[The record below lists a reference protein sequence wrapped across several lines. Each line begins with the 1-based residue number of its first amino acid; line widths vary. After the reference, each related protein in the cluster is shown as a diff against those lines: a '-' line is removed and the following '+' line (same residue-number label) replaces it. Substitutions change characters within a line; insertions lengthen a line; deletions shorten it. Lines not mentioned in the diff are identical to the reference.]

1 MVHIEALKDKPNLQN
16 EFSYRQVGSAAWQID
31 PVDVSS
37 SLEFVMDLFNATP
50 DLPAIPVERNGTLI
64 GILERTHVE
73 KMTESAWARFW
84 QKDLDAYITAPLLSL
99 RADDY
104 IEKHIARGMQLN
116 NEQGIRYFAVY
127 HRKAF
132 FGIAGLH
139 RMLERMTELRT
150 KDLEKAHMVQRHLID
165 TNCAA
170 NDPRLSVLT
179 WNRMANEVGGD
190 FYKDF
195 CLSGGNGD
203 RHLIGCFDVSGK
215 NVAASLSTMAIGSF
229 FTALSLFDSGSKPF
243 GEITALMDAYVQ
255 SLTPSEVFITAALCY
270 VDFAKASIFIQNCG
284 HTPIYLFMPGENR
297 KVVGKTLTANL
308 PPLGMGIVGGEEA
321 TGYRVPIVPGLRV
334 VMYTDGITDMLTPDG
349 ERHEEERTR
358 QLFAATYGK
367 SPQDT
372 TAAYEKAVNMWIKEA
387 MLPDDITIMD
397 VRFN

>member
-1 MVHIEALKDKPNLQN
+1 MVKLEAISEKTNFQEK
-16 EFSYRQVGSAAWQID
+16 FCYRQVGSATWQID

-37 SLEFVMDLFNATP
+37 SLEYVMAQFNSSP
-50 DLPAIPVERNGTLI
+50 DLPAIPVERNGALI
-64 GILERTHVE
+64 GILERSHVE

-104 IEKHIARGMQLN
+104 IEKHIVRGMQLN

-127 HRKAF
+127 YRRSF

-139 RMLERMTELRT
+139 QMLERMTELRT
-150 KDLEKAHMVQRHLID
+150 QDLAKAYAVQRHLLES
-165 TNCAA
+165 NCAQP
-170 NDPRLSVLT
+170 DPRFSLIT

-195 CLSGGNGD
+195 SLAGGD
-203 RHLIGCFDVSGK
+203 RHIIGCFDVSGK

-229 FTALSLFDSGSKPF
+229 FTALALCDTGSRSF
-243 GEITALMDAYVQ
+243 GELTSLMDAYVQ
-255 SLTPSEVFITAALCY
+255 NLTPSDVFITAALCY
-270 VDFAKASIFIQNCG
+270 VDAAKGSLFIQNCG
-284 HTPIYLFMPGENR
+284 HTPVYLFVPGENR
-297 KVVGKTLTANL
+297 KIVGKTLTANL

-334 VMYTDGITDMLTPDG
+334 VMYTDGLTDMLTPDG
-349 ERHEEERTR
+349 ERYEDERTR
-358 QLFAATYGK
+358 QLFVTTCGK
-367 SPQDT
+367 SPDET
-372 TAAYEKAVNMWIKEA
+372 NAAYEKAVQHWAGDA

-397 VRFN
+397 LRFT